1 MNHSCIREAFI
12 HEPVP
17 RVRRPTPLE
26 LTELIEMIELPAAF
40 RIYQINR
47 IDRIVTLVGF
57 S

>member
-1 MNHSCIREAFI
+1 MNRSCSREAFI
-12 HEPVP
+12 REPVP

-26 LTELIEMIELPAAF
+26 LTELIEMIEFPATF
-40 RIYQINR
+40 RIYRINR